1 MGIMSNTVSIYQ
13 YEVAGDVPKKDR
25 TQWIGKCLEDN
36 RFEPIDATPDPESV
50 GWVRFDEHTNSDF
63 STPGAFSFE
72 DYCIFTLR
80 KDVRKVPA
88 ALLKN
93 LVEKECGE
101 WLKERPKLSKVP
113 FQRKREIRENI
124 QAALLAKSLPN
135 PSVCDVLWNTRTNI
149 VTIASI
155 STKLLDFIEDEFCK
169 TFEVLSLVPIH
180 PIRRAERVL
189 PEEHRQAIDRLNQ
202 ASSRDV
208 LLQIKKNRWI
218 GWEFFLWL
226 MYQSAEGNSEY
237 TVNQEG
243 PAEPGERFIAYLYDK
258 FVLTE
263 EHEDGKRKNAI
274 SGPQKDFSEARKSI
288 QSGKNITEAL
298 LYFEK
303 DMFKWKLSLKGD
315 IFALGSFT
323 CPPVKIEK
331 DGMTD
336 PQMERDA
343 VFFERMHLMET
354 GLQLF
359 DSLFAAF
366 LTERVLG
373 PWPKILKT
381 INEWLYKS

>member
-1 MGIMSNTVSIYQ
+1 MCIRDSVSIYQ
-13 YEVAGDVPKKDR
+13 YEVAGDIPKKDR
-25 TQWIGKCLEDN
+25 MLWVQKRLEEN
-36 RFEPIDATPDPESV
+36 RFEPIDATSDLESV

-88 ALLKN
+88 ALLKY

-113 FQRKREIRENI
+113 SGRKREIRENI
-124 QAALLAKSLPN
+124 QASLLARSLPT
-135 PSVCDVLWNTRTNI
+135 PGVCDVLWNLSTNI
-149 VTIASI
+149 VTIAGI

-169 TFEVLSLVPIH
+169 TFEVVSLIPIH
-180 PIRRAERVL
+180 PVRRAERVL
-189 PEEHRQAIDRLNQ
+189 SEEHRQALDRLNQ

-208 LLQIKKNRWI
+208 LLQIKKNRWL

-226 MYQSAEGNSEY
+226 MYKSAEGNSEY
-237 TVNQEG
+237 TVSQEG
-243 PAEPGERFIAYLYDK
+243 PAEMGERFIAYLYDR

-263 EHEDGKRKNAI
+263 DHEEGSRKSSI

-303 DMFKWKLSLKGD
+303 DMFKWRLSLKGD

-331 DGMTD
+331 DERTD
-336 PQMERDA
+336 PRMEREA

-354 GLQLF
+354 CL
-359 DSLFAAF
+359 
-366 LTERVLG
+366 
-373 PWPKILKT
+373 
-381 INEWLYKS
+381 